1 MRIFQLVV
9 FLFLFSVLIIAGN
22 YLRSVIRLADSSI
35 VNNRAIFVGPRFLDQ
50 YTIQSLGKRSFS
62 GSDFRI
68 EKTLSDNSTY
78 TSYLFSFKT
87 SLKKVTGL
95 MNVPKGFSPFPVVLM
110 IRGYVDRE
118 KYTTGMGTQRAG
130 EVFADKGYL
139 TLAPDFL
146 GYGGSDNPSVE
157 PLEERFKTYTTL
169 LDLYGLISEKQNGQC
184 QMPNVKCEMLYLWA
198 HSNGGQI
205 ALTFLEITGVSIPT
219 VLWAPVSKPFP
230 YSILYFTDDSD
241 DHGKALRKVVSKFET
256 LYDVNRYS
264 ISEYLNQIKAPI
276 LLQQGTKDESVP
288 KSWSDELNKKLG
300 ILGKDTTYVVYEGA
314 DHNLLGSWSEAVKKD
329 LEFFE
334 PLTKYP

>member
-9 FLFLFSVLIIAGN
+9 SFFLFSVLFVAGN

-35 VNNRAIFVGPRFLDQ
+35 VNNKTIFVGPRFLDQ
-50 YTIQSLGKRSFS
+50 YTIQSLGKRPFF

-68 EKTLSDNSTY
+68 EKALSDNSTY
-78 TSYLFSFKT
+78 TSYLFSFRT

-95 MNVPKGFSPFPVVLM
+95 INVPKGSGPFPVVLM
-110 IRGYVDRE
+110 IRGYVDRQ
-118 KYTTGMGTQRAG
+118 KYVTGTGTQRAG

-146 GYGGSDNPSVE
+146 GYGGSDNPSIE
-157 PLEERFKTYTTL
+157 PLEERFQTYTTL
-169 LDLYGLISEKQNGQC
+169 LDLYGLIVRLPESNPLTPGVAL
-184 QMPNVKCEMLYLWA
+184 NSSRIYIWA

-205 ALTFLEITGVSIPT
+205 ALTFLEITGVRTPT
-219 VLWAPVSKPFP
+219 ALWAPVSKPFP

-264 ISEYLNQIKAPI
+264 ISEYLNNIKAPI
-276 LLQQGTKDESVP
+276 LLQQGMKDESVP

-300 ILGKDTTYVVYEGA
+300 ILGKDITYAVYEGA

-329 LEFFE
+329 LEFFSSQ
-334 PLTKYP
+334 